1 MPECENRRPARSI
14 STLAVLAV
22 VIAAGTTW
30 SAAMAQTAVAA
41 DTKAD
46 AKAAPADTAKPMR
59 GDPTPLPSATKK
71 STERELLDD
80 FVHYVNIDQRAAAAG
95 AGQELLDRKLKAQ
108 QLLEVVETT
117 IGNDKSR
124 FEAALT
130 KAMKITELEPI
141 GAQIAKAYE
150 QGKMERAR
158 DPQEI
163 AKNIQDLKG
172 TVRGK
177 VVAQARLKGA
187 GEYAMPQLLTALLD
201 RKDPILQGEVS
212 RLMVDMGRQAIIPL
226 VTAAAKLEPTQQVTV
241 IDVLGKIPY
250 TTSAPFIADIAAT
263 TRDASVKEACGR
275 AMANMHG
282 VVPGGDPADLYINL
296 AEAYYGEKSEITSF
310 PGEEHQLI
318 WNFTP
323 GNGLLMSAIRTPV
336 FHEAMAMRLAERAI
350 ELRPDYT
357 NAVSLWIASNFKREI
372 QTPQGYANP
381 AYSTAAAPTN
391 GPVRREAM
399 YYAVAAGPK
408 IGQSVLARALDTKN
422 SPLARRAIA
431 AIEQTAGT
439 SGLVSDGSRL
449 PLIESLTY
457 PNRRVQY
464 DAALALATS
473 QPAAAFPGSERV
485 VPTLASAIR
494 DAGSQYAAIVTGE
507 LETYQALRKV
517 LEKSGFRVLPMGKT
531 LAELE
536 GPIAETP
543 GIDLMVIHN
552 FTGDKIKGLVEDIRR
567 TPRVSAVPV
576 LALTSTE
583 QYLGLS
589 RQFDGDTTVWIRQ
602 SAMGED
608 VLTRAVA
615 GLMESAAGGPIGQQE
630 AKQYTGRSLAALR
643 DLAISNNAV
652 LKVEDAVLPLTAALG
667 DAAGD
672 SKFRIAEILSRIN
685 QSRAQR
691 SLMDTALSASGDDR
705 VAMMSLV
712 SASAKRFGNQLEPRQ
727 VTRVAE
733 LAASKNEVEAT
744 SAAALLGSLS
754 LPNSQLVPLILGS
767 K

>member
-14 STLAVLAV
+14 STLAVVAV
-22 VIAAGTTW
+22 ALAAGTTW
-30 SAAMAQTAVAA
+30 SAAQAQTAVAA
-41 DTKAD
+41 DAPKA
-46 AKAAPADTAKPMR
+46 MR
-59 GDPTPLPSATKK
+59 GDPTPLPSTSKK
-71 STERELLDD
+71 ATERELLED
-80 FVHYVNIDQRAAAAG
+80 FVHYVNIDQRVAAAG

-117 IGNDKSR
+117 IGNDKAR

-130 KAMKITELEPI
+130 KAMKVTELEPI
-141 GAQIAKAYE
+141 AAQIAKAYE

-158 DPQEI
+158 DPHEI

-177 VVAQARLKGA
+177 IVAQARLKAA

-212 RLMVDMGRQAIIPL
+212 RLLVDMGRQAIIPL
-226 VTAAAKLEPTQQVTV
+226 CTAAVSLEPTQQVTV
-241 IDVLGKIPY
+241 IDILGKIPY
-250 TTSAPFIADIAAT
+250 TTSAPFIADIAANT
-263 TRDASVKEACGR
+263 KDSSVKEACGR
-275 AMANMHG
+275 AMSNFAGLAGNG
-282 VVPGGDPADLYINL
+282 PADLYLSL
-296 AEAYYGEKSEITSF
+296 AESYYSEKSEVTSF
-310 PGEEHQLI
+310 PGEEHQLL
-318 WNFTP
+318 WSFTP

-357 NAVSLWIASNFKREI
+357 NAVSLWIASNFKREV

-381 AYSTAAAPTN
+381 AYSTAAAPTS
-391 GPVRREAM
+391 GPSRREAM
-399 YYAVAAGPK
+399 YYAVAAGSK
-408 IGQSVLARALDTKN
+408 IGQSVLARAIDTKN

-464 DAALALATS
+464 DAALALAAS
-473 QPAAAFPGSERV
+473 QPAAPFPGSERV

-507 LETYQALRKV
+507 LETYQALRNV
-517 LEKSGFRVLPMGKT
+517 LEKSGFRVLPMGRS
-531 LAELE
+531 LADLE

-543 GIDLMVIHN
+543 GVDLMVIHN

-608 VLTRAVA
+608 VLTRAIA
-615 GLMESAAGGPIGQQE
+615 GLMESAAGGPIGQAE
-630 AKQYTGRSLAALR
+630 AKQYTSRSLAALR

-652 LKVEDAVLPLTAALG
+652 LKVDDAVLPLTAALG

-672 SKFRIAEILSRIN
+672 TKFRIAEILSRIN

-691 SLMDTALSASGDDR
+691 SLMDSALAASGDER
-705 VAMMSLV
+705 IAMMGLV

-727 VTRVAE
+727 ITRVVE
-733 LAASKNEVEAT
+733 LASSKNEVEAT

-767 K
+767 N

>member
-14 STLAVLAV
+14 TTLAALAV
-22 VIAAGTTW
+22 AIAAGTTW
-30 SAAMAQTAVAA
+30 SAALAQTASAA
-41 DTKAD
+41 DT
-46 AKAAPADTAKPMR
+46 KAAPADTAKPMR
-59 GDPTPLPSATKK
+59 GDPTPLPTAKTKA
-71 STERELLDD
+71 TERELLED
-80 FVHYVNIDQRAAAAG
+80 FVHYVNIDQRVAAAG

-108 QLLEVVETT
+108 QLLDVVETT
-117 IGNDKSR
+117 IGNDKAR

-130 KAMKITELEPI
+130 KAMKVTELEPI
-141 GAQIAKAYE
+141 ASQISKAYE

-163 AKNIQDLKG
+163 SKNIQDLKG
-172 TVRGK
+172 SVRGK
-177 VVAQARLKGA
+177 VIAQARLKAA
-187 GEYAMPQLLTALLD
+187 GEYAMPQLLTTLLD

-226 VTAAAKLEPTQQVTV
+226 CTAAAKLEPAQQVTV
-241 IDVLGKIPY
+241 IDILGKIPY
-250 TTSAPFIADIAAT
+250 QTSAPFVSDIAANT
-263 TRDASVKEACGR
+263 KDASVKEACGR
-275 AMANMHG
+275 ALGNMHG
-282 VVPGGDPADLYINL
+282 LVGNEAADLYMAL
-296 AEAYYGEKSEITSF
+296 AESYYSEKSEITSF
-310 PGEEHQLI
+310 PGEEHQLL
-318 WNFTP
+318 WSFTP
-323 GNGLLMSAIRTPV
+323 GNGLLMTAIRTPV

-357 NAVSLWIASNFKREI
+357 GAVSLWIASNFKREI

-381 AYSTAAAPTN
+381 AYSTTAAPTS
-391 GPVRREAM
+391 GAVRREAM

-431 AIEQTAGT
+431 AVEQTAGT
-439 SGLVSDGSRL
+439 SGLVSEGSRL

-464 DAALALATS
+464 DAALALAAS
-473 QPAAAFPGSERV
+473 QPAAAFPGCERV

-494 DAGSQYAAIVTGE
+494 DAGSQYAAVLTNEI
-507 LETYQALRKV
+507 ETYQALRKV

-531 LAELE
+531 MAELE
-536 GPIAETP
+536 GPIGETP

-589 RQFDGDTTVWIRQ
+589 RQYDGDTTVWIRQ

-608 VLTRAVA
+608 VLTRAIA

-630 AKQYTGRSLAALR
+630 AKQYTSRSLAALR

-667 DAAGD
+667 DANGET
-672 SKFRIAEILSRIN
+672 KFRVAEILSRIN

-691 SLMDTALSASGDDR
+691 SLMDAALSANGDER
-705 VAMMSLV
+705 VAMMGLV
-712 SASAKRFGNQLEPRQ
+712 SASAKRFGNQLEQRQ
-727 VTRVAE
+727 VTRVVE
-733 LAASKNEVEAT
+733 LASSKNEVEAT

>member
-1 MPECENRRPARSI
+1 VPECENRRPARSI
-14 STLAVLAV
+14 STVAVLAV
-22 VIAAGTTW
+22 ALAAGTTW
-30 SAAMAQTAVAA
+30 SAAQAQTAVAA
-41 DTKAD
+41 DAPKA
-46 AKAAPADTAKPMR
+46 MR
-59 GDPTPLPSATKK
+59 GDPTPLPSTSKK
-71 STERELLDD
+71 ATERELLED
-80 FVHYVNIDQRAAAAG
+80 FVHYVNIDQRVAAAG
-95 AGQELLDRKLKAQ
+95 AGQELLERKLKAQ

-117 IGNDKSR
+117 IGNDKAR

-130 KAMKITELEPI
+130 KAMKVTELEPI
-141 GAQIAKAYE
+141 AAQISKAYE

-177 VVAQARLKGA
+177 IVAQARLKAA
-187 GEYAMPQLLTALLD
+187 GEYALPQLLTALLD

-212 RLMVDMGRQAIIPL
+212 RLLVDMGRQAVIPL
-226 VTAAAKLEPTQQVTV
+226 CTAAASLEPTQQVTV
-241 IDVLGKIPY
+241 IDILGKIPY
-250 TTSAPFIADIAAT
+250 TTSAPFVADIAAT
-263 TRDASVKEACGR
+263 TKDSSVKEACGR
-275 AMANMHG
+275 ALSNFAGMAGNE
-282 VVPGGDPADLYINL
+282 PADLYLSL
-296 AEAYYGEKSEITSF
+296 AESYYGEKSEITSF
-310 PGEEHQLI
+310 PGEEHQLL
-318 WNFTP
+318 WSFTP

-336 FHEAMAMRLAERAI
+336 FHEAMAMRLAERAV

-381 AYSTAAAPTN
+381 AYSTAAAPTS
-391 GPVRREAM
+391 GLSRREAM

-408 IGQSVLARALDTKN
+408 IGQSVLARAIDTKN

-464 DAALALATS
+464 DAALALAAS
-473 QPAAAFPGSERV
+473 QPAAPFPGSERV

-543 GIDLMVIHN
+543 GVDLMVIHN

-602 SAMGED
+602 SAMGEGRAHPRHRGPD
-608 VLTRAVA
+608 GICGGRGPSGRPRRSSTPAVRSRPCVTSRSPTTRC
-615 GLMESAAGGPIGQQE
+615 S
-630 AKQYTGRSLAALR
+630 RS
-643 DLAISNNAV
+643 
-652 LKVEDAVLPLTAALG
+652 
-667 DAAGD
+667 
-672 SKFRIAEILSRIN
+672 
-685 QSRAQR
+685 
-691 SLMDTALSASGDDR
+691 
-705 VAMMSLV
+705 MM
-712 SASAKRFGNQLEPRQ
+712 PCC
-727 VTRVAE
+727 
-733 LAASKNEVEAT
+733 
-744 SAAALLGSLS
+744 
-754 LPNSQLVPLILGS
+754 P
-767 K
+767 